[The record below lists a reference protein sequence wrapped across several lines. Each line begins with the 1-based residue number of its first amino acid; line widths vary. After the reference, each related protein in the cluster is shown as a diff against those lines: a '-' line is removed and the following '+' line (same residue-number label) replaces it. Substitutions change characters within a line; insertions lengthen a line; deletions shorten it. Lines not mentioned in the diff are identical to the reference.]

1 MVRNIYGLSEL
12 NISKLGNDP
21 LIKLTNLNYA
31 VLYPIKNVFKE
42 QKMRQF

>member
-12 NISKLGNDP
+12 NISELGNDP

-42 QKMRQF
+42 QKMKQF